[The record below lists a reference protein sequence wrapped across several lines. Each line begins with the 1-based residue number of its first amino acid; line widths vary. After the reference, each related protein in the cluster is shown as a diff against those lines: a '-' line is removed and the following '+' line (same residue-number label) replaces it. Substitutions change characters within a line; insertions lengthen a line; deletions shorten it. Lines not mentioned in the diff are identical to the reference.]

1 MTQLVQSAAASWKTL
16 LVVAAVV
23 TPLAP
28 PTSARYLPDG
38 HTVHAI
44 DPVDAW
50 KVPAGQP
57 VQLADADADWKEPA
71 RQLTQSSAASWAA
84 SANVDVPPPTSLK

>member
-1 MTQLVQSAAASWKTL
+1 MTQLAQSVAASWRAL

-28 PTSARYLPDG
+28 PTSARYLPEE

-44 DPVDAW
+44 DPADAW

-57 VQLADADADWKEPA
+57 VQLAEADADWKVPTM
-71 RQLTQSSAASWAA
+71 QLMQSSAASWALLGT
-84 SANVDVPPPTSLK
+84 VDVPPPTSLK